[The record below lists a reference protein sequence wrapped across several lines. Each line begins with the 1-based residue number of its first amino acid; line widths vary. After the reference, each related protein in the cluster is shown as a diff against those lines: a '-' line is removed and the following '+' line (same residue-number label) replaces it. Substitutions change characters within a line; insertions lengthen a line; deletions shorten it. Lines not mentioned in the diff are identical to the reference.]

1 MDQDP
6 VAVGP
11 RIRALREERRLSIR
25 SFAGQAELS
34 PGLISQVERGL
45 ADPSL
50 ETLRRIAQALS
61 VPIFSLFQQDGE
73 TDPVRVVRANE
84 RIHVRSP
91 HGEIVYARVSA
102 GSGQLEVLE
111 GVLEPGGASSEQPWG
126 HPSEECAIV
135 LSGTLS
141 VEVDGKQWEL
151 HENDSCTFDSR
162 RPHLYRNSGTS
173 PCRFLLSVNPPS
185 Y

>member
-1 MDQDP
+1 MDQEP
-6 VAVGP
+6 VTVGP
-11 RIRALREERRLSIR
+11 RIRALREERQLSIR
-25 SFAGQAELS
+25 GFAGQTNLS

-61 VPIFSLFQQDGE
+61 VPIFNLFQPDGDTE
-73 TDPVRVVRANE
+73 PVRVVRADE

-111 GVLEPGGASSEQPWG
+111 GVLEPGGASSEQPWN

-141 VEVDGKQWEL
+141 VQVDGRQWEL
-151 HENDSCTFDSR
+151 HENDSCSFDSR
-162 RPHLYRNSGTS
+162 RPHLYRNVGIR
-173 PCRFLLSVNPPS
+173 PCRFLLSVTPPS